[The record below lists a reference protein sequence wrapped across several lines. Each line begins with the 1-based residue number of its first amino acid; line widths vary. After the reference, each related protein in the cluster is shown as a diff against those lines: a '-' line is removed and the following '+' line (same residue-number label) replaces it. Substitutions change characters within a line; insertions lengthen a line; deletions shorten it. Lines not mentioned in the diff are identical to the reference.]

1 MNLFSRKLEH
11 PKYVT
16 AMVFNY
22 YFNPHPSQRNGRR
35 LWRVPRRGPKLVR
48 WDKPHIRS
56 YDKEYLSDYQSESEE
71 YWEEKKEW
79 LSFRGK
85 PPAKKG
91 QGKKSRKRAAKES
104 REAAASS

>member
-1 MNLFSRKLEH
+1 
-11 PKYVT
+11 
-16 AMVFNY
+16 MVFNY